1 MGSIIWTET
10 ASNDIEDI
18 RKYISRDSVFYAN
31 QFIKK
36 LIDSTLKL
44 EKFPQIGKPLREL
57 PQSGYK
63 EIIYK
68 KYRIIY
74 RIDKEHIYVLAVHH
88 SARLLSN
95 NDFFREVIGE

>member
-1 MGSIIWTET
+1 MVSIIWTET
-10 ASNDIEDI
+10 ASDDIEGI
-18 RKYISRDSVFYAN
+18 RKYISKDSVFYAN

-44 EKFPQIGKPLREL
+44 EKFPEIGKPLPEL
-57 PQSGYK
+57 PQLPYK

-74 RIDKEHIYVLAVHH
+74 RFNKEYIYILTVHH

-95 NDFFREVIGE
+95 NDFFGEL